1 MQERLQ
7 KLIAAAGIASRRRAE
22 EIIKL
27 GRVTVNGEVASL
39 GDKADTERDDIRID
53 GNPIGNKEKPVYIM
67 LNKPRGY
74 VTTMSDEKG
83 RRNVAE
89 LTADCGAR
97 VFPVGRLD
105 LDSEGLLIMTNDGEL
120 ANALMH
126 PSKGCVK
133 EYLVR
138 VKGEDIAAKA
148 ETMAAGVELDGKR
161 TAEAEVEVLKA
172 DEQSA
177 LLRFAIHEG
186 RNRQI
191 RRMCQSVELKV
202 MRLKRVS
209 QGGVKLG
216 KLPSG
221 KWRHL
226 TAEELRQLKMQDNA

>member
-7 KLIAAAGIASRRRAE
+7 KLIAAAGIASRRHAE
-22 EIIKL
+22 ELIEL
-27 GRVTVNGEVASL
+27 GRVTVNGKLACL
-39 GDKADTERDDIRID
+39 GDKADPAKDDIRID
-53 GNPIGNKEKPVYIM
+53 GSPLGNKERPVYIM

-74 VTTMSDEKG
+74 VTTMSDEQG
-83 RRNVAE
+83 RKSVAE

-148 ETMAAGVELDGKR
+148 EKMAAGVELDGKR
-161 TAEAEVEVLKA
+161 TAPAEIEILKV
-172 DEQSA
+172 DGQNA

-202 MRLKRVS
+202 TRLKRVS
-209 QGGVKLG
+209 QGGVQLG
-216 KLPSG
+216 RLPAG
-221 KWRHL
+221 KWRLL
-226 TAEELRQLKMQDNA
+226 TKEEIMRLKMQEDA

>member
-7 KLIAAAGIASRRRAE
+7 KLIAAAGVASRRHAE
-22 EIIKL
+22 VLIEL
-27 GRVTVNGEVASL
+27 GRVTVNGARAAL
-39 GDKADTERDDIRID
+39 GDKADPAKDDIRID
-53 GNPIGNKEKPVYIM
+53 GEPLGNKERPVYIM

-83 RRNVAE
+83 RKSVAE

-138 VKGEDIAAKA
+138 VQGEDIAAKA
-148 ETMAAGVELDGKR
+148 KMMAAGVELDGKL
-161 TAEAEVEVLKA
+161 TAPADIEILKA
-172 DEQSA
+172 EEKSA

-191 RRMCQSVELKV
+191 RRMCQSAELRV
-202 MRLKRVS
+202 TRLKRVS

-221 KWRHL
+221 KWRSL
-226 TAEELRQLKMQDNA
+226 TKEEIRRLKMQEDA

>member
-7 KLIAAAGIASRRRAE
+7 KLIAAAGIASRRHAE
-22 EIIKL
+22 ELIEL
-27 GRVTVNGEVASL
+27 GRVTVNGKLACL
-39 GDKADTERDDIRID
+39 GDKADPAKDDIRID
-53 GNPIGNKEKPVYIM
+53 GSPLGNKERPVYIM

-83 RRNVAE
+83 RKSVAE

-148 ETMAAGVELDGKR
+148 EKMAAGVELDGKR
-161 TAEAEVEVLKA
+161 TAPAKIEILKA
-172 DEQSA
+172 DGQNA

-202 MRLKRVS
+202 TRLKRVS
-209 QGGVKLG
+209 QGGVQLG
-216 KLPSG
+216 RLPAG
-221 KWRHL
+221 KWRLL
-226 TAEELRQLKMQDNA
+226 TKEEIMRLKMQEDA

>member
-7 KLIAAAGIASRRRAE
+7 KLIAAAGIASRRHAE
-22 EIIKL
+22 ELIEL
-27 GRVTVNGEVASL
+27 GRVTVNGKLACL
-39 GDKADTERDDIRID
+39 GDKADPAKDDIRID
-53 GNPIGNKEKPVYIM
+53 GAPLGNKERPVYIM

-83 RRNVAE
+83 RKSVAE

-148 ETMAAGVELDGKR
+148 EKMAAGVELDGKR
-161 TAEAEVEVLKA
+161 TAPAEIEILKA
-172 DEQSA
+172 DGQNA

-202 MRLKRVS
+202 TRLKRVS
-209 QGGVKLG
+209 QGGVQLG
-216 KLPSG
+216 RLPAG
-221 KWRHL
+221 KWRLL
-226 TAEELRQLKMQDNA
+226 TKEEIMRLKMQEDA